1 MGNTNKCPY
10 INEAPFR
17 IVLDKEVYYGNE
29 VITGEII
36 VEPQQTL
43 LLSDIIIKLKLQEY
57 WEHQIGDDTK
67 EAETNTQIV
76 EQKSINLGEFLGVF
90 TEYKSLLPG
99 EYHFPFQLDNKTL
112 VQPSFEYPIY
122 SDKAF
127 LRYTVQAEVQSPYVQ
142 LKAEKIFIMKARP
155 IILPTPLSYSSCMN
169 VHNWGFFEK
178 GTTIMKVSYP
188 NNNFRF
194 GDVCPLTVFV
204 DNTRGELD
212 VTEVKVSL
220 VRLVTMKKIAKAN
233 QYPFKHSIFEQ
244 TFELKVKSKSSFQCS
259 FAFQIND
266 PHTAPH
272 YFMSYNPYEHI
283 TDFKQFLPTV
293 DALTISCQYLLVV
306 SCYFDSFVTEGYR
319 PTVNMPITITH
330 QLLNEYKAGENE
342 DADLQKAIA
351 ESKEEIN
358 NVPLTHEDY
367 GDYTII
373 NKEVP
378 IPINNNNIPNNGP
391 YPNEDNEPSIVAY
404 PHVNDYGP
412 YPILDN
418 EPPHQVEEEQKKE
431 PAPTFVDI
439 NEI

>member
-1 MGNTNKCPY
+1 M
-10 INEAPFR
+10 A
-17 IVLDKEVYYGNE
+17 DKNV
-29 VITGEII
+29 
-36 VEPQQTL
+36 
-43 LLSDIIIKLKLQEY
+43 SIKFKS
-57 WEHQIGDDTK
+57 GTK
-67 EAETNTQIV
+67 EAKKNIDNLTSSLNKLGKDAKNDSVSKLGDAWKRTSNTI
-76 EQKSINLGEFLGVF
+76 KGAGLGAVIAGEV
-90 TEYKSLLPG
+90 KLLKK
-99 EYHFPFQLDNKTL
+99 ELQAIKDTA
-112 VQPSFEYPIY
+112 E
-122 SDKAF
+122 AF
-127 LRYTVQAEVQSPYVQ
+127 NVQ
-142 LKAEKIFIMKARP
+142 LKAEKLFIMKARP

-266 PHTAPH
+266 PYTAPH

-293 DALTISCQYLLVV
+293 DALTISCQYFLVV
-306 SCYFDSFVTEGYR
+306 SCYFNSFVTEGYR

-391 YPNEDNEPSIVAY
+391 YPNEDNEPPIVVY